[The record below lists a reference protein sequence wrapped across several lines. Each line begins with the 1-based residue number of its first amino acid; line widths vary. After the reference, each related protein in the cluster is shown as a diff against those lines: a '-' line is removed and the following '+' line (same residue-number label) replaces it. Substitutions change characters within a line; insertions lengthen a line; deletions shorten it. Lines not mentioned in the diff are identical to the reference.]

1 MWEILEG
8 LFLEEDLDCVTE
20 QTVLMCE
27 RDDLSHPGWAQMT
40 SVRHALQK
48 IDKE

>member
-20 QTVLMCE
+20 QTVPMCE
-27 RDDLSHPGWAQMT
+27 RDDFSDPDRPQRT
-40 SVRHALQK
+40 SVRHVLQK
-48 IDKE
+48 SDNE

>member
-1 MWEILEG
+1 MWEILEA

-27 RDDLSHPGWAQMT
+27 GDDLSDPDWAQRT
-40 SVRHALQK
+40 SVRHVLQK
-48 IDKE
+48 SDHE